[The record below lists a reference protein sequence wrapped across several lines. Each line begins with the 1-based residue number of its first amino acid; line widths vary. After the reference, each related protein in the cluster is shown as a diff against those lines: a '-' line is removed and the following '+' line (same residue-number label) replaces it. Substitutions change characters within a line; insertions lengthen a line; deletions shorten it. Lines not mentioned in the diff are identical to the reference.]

1 MPDPNAA
8 FMPQPIRRQNV
19 ASTQL
24 TSPTYQAFL
33 PCTSTSASSHTA
45 QMNQPPSN
53 TATPTNTILSNTVH
67 PIMPTNTAT
76 PPNTATAVHPTV
88 QTQRAPPSTATPVHP
103 TTPAQRALPNTTTPV
118 HPTVLTQCTP
128 PSTATPVHPTMPS
141 DTATP
146 PHQIMPAQCTDK
158 TPAKRKQATTG
169 KALQSKRACNPRRGI
184 HLQNVMGDSSNDEDS
199 EESDEDW
206 NSMSHESSTSS
217 SSCCKEQKLE
227 NEALRKRPGK
237 VHRRLNIAL
246 KAKTVGEVIKNRPA
260 AGILDAAL
268 AEEYK
273 LVEVMEGTGVYWYS
287 HQRAYCSAFKSWQ
300 CYINAAIDM
309 FFAKDT
315 LAASC
320 VMGNERKSKTG
331 AAHQP
336 LNPVIIQAL
345 IGQVCAKFATDGP
358 TPSQIVQKVNMKC
371 VEARRPPR
379 NRARQ
384 E

>member
-1 MPDPNAA
+1 
-8 FMPQPIRRQNV
+8 
-19 ASTQL
+19 
-24 TSPTYQAFL
+24 
-33 PCTSTSASSHTA
+33 
-45 QMNQPPSN
+45 MNQPPSN
-53 TATPTNTILSNTVH
+53 TATPANTILSNTVH
-67 PIMPTNTAT
+67 PSMPTNTAT
-76 PPNTATAVHPTV
+76 PPNTATAVHLTV
-88 QTQRAPPSTATPVHP
+88 QTQRA
-103 TTPAQRALPNTTTPV
+103 
-118 HPTVLTQCTP
+118 P

-146 PHQIMPAQCTDK
+146 LHQTMPAQCTDK
-158 TPAKRKQATTG
+158 TPAKRKQATTPG

-184 HLQNVMGDSSNDEDS
+184 HFQNVMGDSSNDEDS
-199 EESDEDW
+199 EESDEEW
-206 NSMSHESSTSS
+206 NSTSHEGTTST

-227 NEALRKRPGK
+227 NEALRKRLGK

-273 LVEVMEGTGVYWYS
+273 LIEVMEGTGVYWYS

-309 FFAKDT
+309 FFTKDT

-320 VMGNERKSKTG
+320 AMGNERKSKTG
-331 AAHQP
+331 AGHQP

-345 IGQVCAKFATDGP
+345 IGKVCAKFATDGP